1 MISLSEVG
9 GLYLSTPANIKDAQ
23 TKAFMYACDR
33 QIKKLLERAEK
44 IKVWCAIESV
54 DEKYLDYMAADCRVL
69 FYNSSLP
76 PDVKR
81 KLIANSQYWYMKL
94 GTSAAMEEMINI
106 VFQNNDTSIE
116 EWYSYAGEA
125 FHFRIAVSSA
135 VTTVEM
141 SEFLK
146 YVNEVKNARSIIDYL
161 VLQSRSTLV
170 IHNDSDYSRLS
181 FEPCSNDFYCGT
193 APDYAMGLRTA
204 ESGLQLSGNRELYQT
219 DYEPAGTTPDYAM
232 GLKLA
237 EGLLSVGN
245 DGSAIPLAYGMDDQ
259 TETGTT
265 PDYAMGL
272 QLAEGELCAENGSN
286 SQSFDYNMDNQTES
300 GTFPN
305 YAMAAEF
312 AEESLDIAESGDAI
326 PFEYR
331 VDNNKFASEDV

>member
-9 GLYLSTPANIKDAQ
+9 GLYLSTPANIKDAR

-69 FYNSSLP
+69 FYNSSLA

-146 YVNEVKNARSIIDYL
+146 YVNEVKNARSILDYL
-161 VLQSRSTLV
+161 VLQSRSTL
-170 IHNDSDYSRLS
+170 ILHNDSDFSRLS
-181 FEPCSNDFYCGT
+181 FEPCSDDFFCGT
-193 APDYAMGLRTA
+193 APDYAVGLHTE
-204 ESGLQLSGNRELYQT
+204 ESGLQLAGSGALTGT
-219 DYEPAGTTPDYAM
+219 DYEP
-232 GLKLA
+232 
-237 EGLLSVGN
+237 
-245 DGSAIPLAYGMDDQ
+245 
-259 TETGTT
+259 TGTT

-272 QLAEGELCAENGSN
+272 QLSGEILSAGN
-286 SQSFDYNMDNQTES
+286 SSGTIPFDYNTDNQTESGTAPDYAMGLHLSEMELSAANDSGTQSFDYNMDNQTES

-305 YAMAAEF
+305 YAMGAQF

-326 PFEYR
+326 PFDYR
-331 VDNNKFASEDV
+331 VDNKFASEDV

>member
-1 MISLSEVG
+1 MISLSEIG
-9 GLYLSTPANIKDAQ
+9 GLYLSTPANLKDAR
-23 TKAFMYACDR
+23 TKAFMYACDK
-33 QIKKLLERAEK
+33 QIKKLIERTEK
-44 IKVWCAIESV
+44 VKVWCAVESV
-54 DEKYLDYMAADCRVL
+54 DEKYLDYMAADSRTL
-69 FYNSSLP
+69 FYNSSLA

-170 IHNDSDYSRLS
+170 LQNDSDYSRLS

-193 APDYAMGLRTA
+193 APDYAMGLHTA
-204 ESGLQLSGNRELYQT
+204 ESGLQLSGNGKLYQT
-219 DYEPAGTTPDYAM
+219 EHEPAGTTTDYA
-232 GLKLA
+232 
-237 EGLLSVGN
+237 
-245 DGSAIPLAYGMDDQ
+245 
-259 TETGTT
+259 
-265 PDYAMGL
+265 
-272 QLAEGELCAENGSN
+272 
-286 SQSFDYNMDNQTES
+286 
-300 GTFPN
+300 
-305 YAMAAEF
+305 
-312 AEESLDIAESGDAI
+312 
-326 PFEYR
+326 
-331 VDNNKFASEDV
+331 

>member
-1 MISLSEVG
+1 MISLSEIG
-9 GLYLSTPANIKDAQ
+9 GLYLSTPANLKDAR

-33 QIKKLLERAEK
+33 QIKKLIDRTEK
-44 IKVWCAIESV
+44 IKVWCAVESV
-54 DEKYLDYMAADCRVL
+54 DEKYLDYMAADCRTL
-69 FYNSSLP
+69 FYNSSLA

-146 YVNEVKNARSIIDYL
+146 YINEVKNARSIIDYL
-161 VLQSRSTLV
+161 VLQSRSTLNL
-170 IHNDSDYSRLS
+170 HNASDYSTLS
-181 FEPCSNDFYCGT
+181 FEPCSDDFYCGT
-193 APDYAMGLRTA
+193 APDYAMGLHTA
-204 ESGLQLSGNRELYQT
+204 ESGLQLSGGGELFQT
-219 DYEPAGTTPDYAM
+219 EYEPAGTA
-232 GLKLA
+232 
-237 EGLLSVGN
+237 
-245 DGSAIPLAYGMDDQ
+245 
-259 TETGTT
+259 

-272 QLAEGELCAENGSN
+272 QLAEGILSAGNESDTIPFDYCIDNQTETGTNPDYAMGLQLADGELCAENGSD

-305 YAMAAEF
+305 YAFGAQF
-312 AEESLDIAESGDAI
+312 AEESLDIAESGGGISFDYHA
-326 PFEYR
+326 
-331 VDNNKFASEDV
+331 DNDKFASEDV

>member
-9 GLYLSTPANIKDAQ
+9 GLYLSTPANIKDAR

-44 IKVWCAIESV
+44 VKVWCAIESV

-69 FYNSSLP
+69 FYNSSLAP
-76 PDVKR
+76 EVKR

-146 YVNEVKNARSIIDYL
+146 YVNEVKNARSILDYL

-170 IHNDSDYSRLS
+170 LHNDSDFSRLS
-181 FEPCSNDFYCGT
+181 FEPCSNDFFCGT
-193 APDYAMGLRTA
+193 APDYAVGLHTE
-204 ESGLQLSGNRELYQT
+204 ESGLQLAGSGALRGT
-219 DYEPAGTTPDYAM
+219 DYEPTGTTPDYAM
-232 GLKLA
+232 GLQ
-237 EGLLSVGN
+237 LSGEILSAGN
-245 DGSAIPLAYGMDDQ
+245 GSSIAPFDYNMDNQ
-259 TETGTT
+259 TASGTT

-272 QLAEGELCAENGSN
+272 QLAEGELSAANGSDT
-286 SQSFDYNMDNQTES
+286 QSFDYNMDNQTES
-300 GTFPN
+300 GTFPG
-305 YAMAAEF
+305 YAMGAQF
-312 AEESLDIAESGDAI
+312 AEESLDIAESGDGI

-331 VDNNKFASEDV
+331 VDNKFASEDV

>member
-54 DEKYLDYMAADCRVL
+54 DEKFLDYMAADCRVL

-161 VLQSRSTLV
+161 VLQSRSTL
-170 IHNDSDYSRLS
+170 ILQNNSDYRRLS
-181 FEPCSNDFYCGT
+181 FEPCSDDFFCGT
-193 APDYAMGLRTA
+193 APDYAVGLHTA
-204 ESGLQLSGNRELYQT
+204 ESGLQLSGGGALLQT
-219 DYEPAGTTPDYAM
+219 EYEPTGTTPDYAM
-232 GLKLA
+232 GLQLSGEVLSA
-237 EGLLSVGN
+237 EN
-245 DGSAIPLAYGMDDQ
+245 GSSATPFDYNMDNQ
-259 TETGTT
+259 TASGTA

-272 QLAEGELCAENGSN
+272 QLAEGELCAENGSGT
-286 SQSFDYNMDNQTES
+286 QSFDYNMDNQTES

-305 YAMAAEF
+305 YAMAAQF

-326 PFEYR
+326 PFEYHA
-331 VDNNKFASEDV
+331 DNKFASEDV

>member
-1 MISLSEVG
+1 MISLSEIG
-9 GLYLSTPANIKDAQ
+9 GLYLSTPANLKDAR
-23 TKAFMYACDR
+23 TKAFMYACDK
-33 QIKKLLERAEK
+33 QIKKLIERTEK
-44 IKVWCAIESV
+44 VKVWCAVESV
-54 DEKYLDYMAADCRVL
+54 DEKYLDYMAADSRTL
-69 FYNSSLP
+69 FYNSSLA

-170 IHNDSDYSRLS
+170 LQNDSDYSRLS

-193 APDYAMGLRTA
+193 APDYAMGL
-204 ESGLQLSGNRELYQT
+204 
-219 DYEPAGTTPDYAM
+219 
-232 GLKLA
+232 KLA
-237 EGLLSVGN
+237 EGILSVGN
-245 DGSAIPLAYGMDDQ
+245 DESAIPFAYGMDDQ
-259 TETGTT
+259 TETGTP

-286 SQSFDYNMDNQTES
+286 SQSFDYSMDNQTES

-305 YAMAAEF
+305 YAMAAQF

-331 VDNNKFASEDV
+331 VDNKFASEDV

>member
-9 GLYLSTPANIKDAQ
+9 GLYLSTPANIKDAR

-54 DEKYLDYMAADCRVL
+54 DEKYLDYMAADCRAL
-69 FYNSSLP
+69 FYNSSLA

-161 VLQSRSTLV
+161 VLQSRSTL
-170 IHNDSDYSRLS
+170 ILHNDSDYRRLA
-181 FEPCSNDFYCGT
+181 FEPCSDDFFV
-193 APDYAMGLRTA
+193 A
-204 ESGLQLSGNRELYQT
+204 QT
-219 DYEPAGTTPDYAM
+219 PIMLWVYRQKKAACSYPA
-232 GLKLA
+232 
-237 EGLLSVGN
+237 
-245 DGSAIPLAYGMDDQ
+245 
-259 TETGTT
+259 
-265 PDYAMGL
+265 
-272 QLAEGELCAENGSN
+272 
-286 SQSFDYNMDNQTES
+286 
-300 GTFPN
+300 
-305 YAMAAEF
+305 AAH
-312 AEESLDIAESGDAI
+312 
-326 PFEYR
+326 
-331 VDNNKFASEDV
+331 

>member
-1 MISLSEVG
+1 MISLSEIG
-9 GLYLSTPANIKDAQ
+9 GLYLSTPANLKDAR

-33 QIKKLLERAEK
+33 QIKKLIDRTEK
-44 IKVWCAIESV
+44 IKVWCAVESV
-54 DEKYLDYMAADCRVL
+54 DEKYLDYMAADCRTL
-69 FYNSSLP
+69 FYNSSLA

-146 YVNEVKNARSIIDYL
+146 YINEVKNARSIIDYL
-161 VLQSRSTLV
+161 VLQSRSTLNL
-170 IHNDSDYSRLS
+170 HNASDYSTLS

-193 APDYAMGLRTA
+193 APDYAI
-204 ESGLQLSGNRELYQT
+204 GLQL
-219 DYEPAGTTPDYAM
+219 
-232 GLKLA
+232 A
-237 EGLLSVGN
+237 EGILSAGN
-245 DGSAIPLAYGMDDQ
+245 ESDTIPFDYCMDNQ
-259 TETGTT
+259 AETGTN

-272 QLAEGELCAENGSN
+272 QLADGELCAENGSD

-305 YAMAAEF
+305 YAFGAQF
-312 AEESLDIAESGDAI
+312 AEESLDIAESGGGISFDYHA
-326 PFEYR
+326 
-331 VDNNKFASEDV
+331 DNDKFASEDV